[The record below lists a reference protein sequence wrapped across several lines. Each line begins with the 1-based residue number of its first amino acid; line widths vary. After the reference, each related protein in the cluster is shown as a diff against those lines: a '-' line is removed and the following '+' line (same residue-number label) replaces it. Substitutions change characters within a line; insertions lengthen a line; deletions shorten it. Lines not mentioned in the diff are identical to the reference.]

1 MARGWESKAVESQQD
16 EALRERKPVDRRTD
30 AQRTRDAKRY
40 ELSLSRTRTANDLE
54 HATHPAHRETLTR
67 ALSALDAH
75 LRDLD
80 TDP

>member
-16 EALRERKPVDRRTD
+16 EASRERQPADRRTD

-40 ELSLSRTRTANDLE
+40 ALSLARTRTAADLE
-54 HATHPAHRETLTR
+54 HATHPAHRDSLAH
-67 ALSALDAH
+67 ALRALDAK

-80 TDP
+80 IES